1 MPFDSLS
8 LQLVIVALLA
18 VIVWMYILRTNVRAT
33 NKIVHRLAQQQS
45 VIRQNDEVRLFCRA
59 IHILQPDAHAGTDYI
74 VSGGSADQRP
84 CIAEWLNSRIT
95 QPSDEEIQQ
104 VLNNISDFDPAIDHA
119 AQRRKEYP
127 SIGDQ
132 LGAAYNARQGDFTEQ
147 IRQDKQIRKVKEKY
161 PKSESDE
168 HL

>member
-1 MPFDSLS
+1 MSFDSSS

-18 VIVWMYILRTNVRAT
+18 VIVWIYILRTNVRAT
-33 NKIVHRLAQQQS
+33 NKIIHRLAQQQS

-74 VSGGSADQRP
+74 VSGGSDDQSP
-84 CIAEWLNSRIT
+84 YIAEWLNSRIT
-95 QPSDEEIQQ
+95 RPSDEEIQQ
-104 VLNNISDFDPAIDHA
+104 ILNNISDFDPAIDHA

-127 SIGDQ
+127 SVGDQ

-147 IRQDKQIRKVKEKY
+147 IRLDEQIRKVKEKY